1 MDRTD
6 TTAEQQGDTDSD
18 IPEPMAILEFLAQQ
32 FQNPG
37 LDQRTRVMAAGSL
50 VNYYVAKEV
59 ATMNDLLLRKLFPES
74 AEVWTPEGAP
84 TGMPAQ

>member
-1 MDRTD
+1 MDQTD
-6 TTAEQQGDTDSD
+6 TTADETTGFD
-18 IPEPMAILEFLAQQ
+18 IPEPLALMQYLTQQ

-37 LDQRTRVMAAGSL
+37 LDQRTRVMAASSL

-74 AEVWTPEGAP
+74 AGVWTPDGAP
-84 TGMPAQ
+84 TGTAS